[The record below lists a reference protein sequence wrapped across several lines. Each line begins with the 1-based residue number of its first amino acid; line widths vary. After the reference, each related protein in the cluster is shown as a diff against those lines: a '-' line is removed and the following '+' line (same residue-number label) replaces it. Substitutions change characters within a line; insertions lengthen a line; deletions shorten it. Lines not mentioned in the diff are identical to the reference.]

1 VSLRVGLG
9 YDVHPVGGTA
19 PLVLGGVRL
28 DGPGLVGHSDADVI
42 AHAVADALLGAAGLP
57 DLGATYPAS
66 DDRYRNA
73 DSLTL
78 LADVAERMAAAGWT
92 VENVDVVVAAEAP
105 PLASH
110 LPSMT
115 ARLGAVVGAPVGVK
129 AKRGEGVGVVGR
141 GEAIA
146 AWAVA
151 LLTSD

>member
-9 YDVHPVGGTA
+9 YDVHAVGGNA
-19 PLVLGGVRL
+19 PLVLGGVHI

-57 DLGATYPAS
+57 DVGTTYPAS

-78 LADVAERMAAAGWT
+78 LGDVTERVVATGWT
-92 VENVDVVVAAEAP
+92 VENVDVVVTAETPHLAPHVAAMIAT
-105 PLASH
+105 L
-110 LPSMT
+110 T
-115 ARLGAVVGAPVGVK
+115 DVVGAPVGVK
-129 AKRGEGVGVVGR
+129 AKRGEGVGVIGR

-151 LLTSD
+151 LLTTR